1 MLRLTPTLHDTST
14 TESDFYARVGR
25 CAKIWTVLVDWHM
38 VGNVNDNINLI
49 SASLQ
54 NKEHRPL
61 ITDTTSRIKDK
72 HKGCMRKFM
81 QTNVQK
87 VCPGFDIPI

>member
-1 MLRLTPTLHDTST
+1 MPSLNDTSI

-25 CAKIWTVLVDWHM
+25 CAEVCTGVIDWHM
-38 VGNVNDNINLI
+38 VGNVNDNIKLI

-72 HKGCMRKFM
+72 HNGCMRKFM
-81 QTNVQK
+81 QANVQK
-87 VCPGFDIPI
+87 VCPGLDIPI